1 MSLPLAIPL
10 LLGLTL
16 GAGLWLVVVPAA
28 PNARRKLTRRV
39 VAQMRAADPAV
50 RHAEHVRQRDQ
61 RGLLAVARA
70 LAAPLALGLDRRSGD
85 SGQRQILR
93 RLEREGAQRSLAD
106 YRTEQFLCAVAGAVL
121 GAVWGTAVVLRFEA
135 PTAAIAVLVL
145 GGVLAGVWARGWWLG
160 HRIAGRETRML
171 AEFPAVAELLA
182 LSVGAGE
189 STLGALERV
198 SRIADGVLAEQ
209 FRAVLDRT
217 RSGTALTEA
226 LQEFADRVEVTH
238 ISRFVAGIVVALERG
253 TPLAEVLRAQAQDV
267 RDQDKRELMEMAG
280 RKEIA
285 MMVPLVFMVLPLS
298 VLFAVFPGI
307 AVLQLDL

>member
-1 MSLPLAIPL
+1 MTVSPGVPL
-10 LLGLTL
+10 LLGALL
-16 GAGLWLVVVPAA
+16 ALGLWLVLVPGA
-28 PNARRKLTRRV
+28 PQARRKLTRRV
-39 VAQMRAADPAV
+39 LAQMRATDPAV
-50 RHAEHVRQRDQ
+50 RHAEHLRQREQ
-61 RGLLAVARA
+61 GGLVAVG
-70 LAAPLALGLDRRSGD
+70 LSLVAPLAVGLDRRAGRD
-85 SGQRQILR
+85 ESGQLAR
-93 RLEREGAQRSLAD
+93 RLTWEGAGRSLAD
-106 YRTEQFLCAVAGAVL
+106 YRTEQVLCALLGAVL
-121 GAVWGTAVVLRFEA
+121 GAVWGTVFVLRLQT
-135 PTAAIAVLVL
+135 PAAALVVMVV
-145 GGVLAGVWARGWWLG
+145 GGVFTGVWARSWWLNRRVANR
-160 HRIAGRETRML
+160 HARML
-171 AEFPAVAELLA
+171 AEFPAIAELLA

-217 RSGTALTEA
+217 RSGVPLTDA
-226 LQEFADRVEVTH
+226 LQEFSDRVGVTH
-238 ISRFVAGIVVALERG
+238 ISRFVDGIVVALERG

-267 RDQDKRELMEMAG
+267 RDEDKRDLMEMAG